1 MSTSTVLRAAALAS
15 ATIAIVLPAA
25 AAPPFERIE
34 IDEVESF
41 DFPLCAIPT
50 SVDVVETGTLTIRPK
65 GADGLAHYSLDVTG
79 MVVNTNIATGRSVRL
94 ERHLL
99 ERDVRVVA
107 GEGDLLTIR
116 GHSVVHET
124 DYNSDGS
131 VAFRSYGR
139 QPWTLV
145 VDSKGTETGDDDE
158 VVIGGL
164 RSRGRPQR
172 PCGGRLLR
180 VVRRA
185 DRLTTERV
193 LRRVLRRR
201 WVPCAPPCWTASRP
215 SGRPSPS
222 PRSSRCS

>member
-1 MSTSTVLRAAALAS
+1 
-15 ATIAIVLPAA
+15 
-25 AAPPFERIE
+25 
-34 IDEVESF
+34 
-41 DFPLCAIPT
+41 
-50 SVDVVETGTLTIRPK
+50 
-65 GADGLAHYSLDVTG
+65 

-158 VVIGGL
+158 VVSEDFGAVV
-164 RSRGRPQR
+164 GRND
-172 PCGGRLLR
+172 
-180 VVRRA
+180 RA
-185 DRLTTERV
+185 EADF
-193 LRRVLRRR
+193 
-201 WVPCAPPCWTASRP
+201 CAWYAEQT
-215 SGRPSPS
+215 G
-222 PRSSRCS
+222 

>member
-15 ATIAIVLPAA
+15 ASIVIALPAA

-41 DFPLCAIPT
+41 DFPLCGIPS
-50 SVDVVETGTLTIRPK
+50 SVNIVETGTLTIKPK
-65 GADGLAHYSLDVTG
+65 GADGLAHYSVDVTG
-79 MVVNTNIATGRSVRL
+79 VVVNTNIATGRSVRL

-116 GHSVVHET
+116 GHSVVHEN

-131 VAFRSYGR
+131 LAFRTYGR

-145 VDSKGTETGDDDE
+145 LDTKGTEAEGDDE
-158 VVIGGL
+158 VVSEDVGAVV
-164 RSRGRPQR
+164 GRN
-172 PCGGRLLR
+172 
-180 VVRRA
+180 
-185 DRLTTERV
+185 DREDV
-193 LRRVLRRR
+193 DF
-201 WVPCAPPCWTASRP
+201 CAWYAEQT
-215 SGRPSPS
+215 G
-222 PRSSRCS
+222 